1 MIPQSFE
8 QWRYCIE
15 KECKIKLTKE
25 FALKRLAVYQ
35 NRAAP
40 ETQKFI
46 SVFGEQHLENV
57 IKWFQLV

>member
-8 QWRYCIE
+8 QWKHCIE
-15 KECKIKLTKE
+15 NECKIKLTKA
-25 FALKRLAVYQ
+25 FALQRLAVYQ
-35 NRAAP
+35 NREAP

-57 IKWFQLV
+57 IKWFQLI